1 MKRQKYPK
9 NIESAEKAAKLTLRL
24 WKELEKGIANGNFK
38 QQRLKAV
45 EDYYGCYDITV
56 IKAMII
62 GHEFYKFN
70 CPLCHVYDNS
80 ESSWNHEC
88 GNCPLEI
95 FKKGYYTGCMEMGY
109 DNWMNLSQVKRFRK
123 NLEKALKDV

>member
-70 CPLCHVYDNS
+70 CPLCHVHDNS

-88 GNCPLEI
+88 GNCPFEI
-95 FKKGYYTGCMEMGY
+95 SKKGYYTGCMEIGY